1 MTDTMKSTSKI
12 NHRLFVATL
21 LAKAALGV
29 IQIAT
34 AVAIFAGMAER
45 LPAFTQWLFQA
56 ELAENPADFVATRII
71 SLVGVVPTSDLTF
84 YTIYFAAHG
93 ALHIVIVIALLFGAA
108 WAHRTAIL
116 VLWAFVA
123 YQMFE
128 WAAVGG
134 TALLLLS
141 AIDLAV
147 IYITV
152 REQRSKSS

>member
-1 MTDTMKSTSKI
+1 MTDSIQSTSKV
-12 NHRLFVATL
+12 NHQLFVTTL
-21 LAKAALGV
+21 LVKAVLGV

-45 LPAFTQWLFQA
+45 LPAFTQWLFKA
-56 ELAENPADFVATRII
+56 ELAENPTDFVATRII
-71 SLVGVVPTSDLTF
+71 SLVGVVPMSDLKF
-84 YTIYFAAHG
+84 YTVYFTAHG
-93 ALHIVIVIALLFGAA
+93 ALHIAIVIALLFGAA
-108 WAHRTAIL
+108 WAHRAAIL